1 LRKAEQT
8 RTPSTEPVP
17 KNKLRRFTVA
27 LLASP
32 ATIYLAVFFFAPF
45 AIVVLYSLGM
55 INILRQFSLD
65 ATLRYYTDFFSS
77 VAPTVFGRSLLMAF
91 ATTAACLLLGYPLS
105 YYIAVKGGRQKET
118 LMLLVIIPFWVSFLL
133 RTYALMTI
141 LDVNG
146 IINVTLLSLG
156 LISQP
161 LNLMY
166 NAQAVLLGM
175 IYNYLPFMILP
186 LYASM
191 EKLDQSL
198 LEAAGSLGA
207 GPIKSFLNVTLPL
220 TMSGIGAGSILVFV
234 PSVGEFI
241 IPQLLGG
248 TESFMIGNLVWTLF
262 LKARNLWFG
271 SSVSIVLI
279 ALVVLMVGLYMKY
292 ITKGEEMAI

>member
-1 LRKAEQT
+1 
-8 RTPSTEPVP
+8 
-17 KNKLRRFTVA
+17 
-27 LLASP
+27 
-32 ATIYLAVFFFAPF
+32 
-45 AIVVLYSLGM
+45 
-55 INILRQFSLD
+55 
-65 ATLRYYTDFFSS
+65 
-77 VAPTVFGRSLLMAF
+77 
-91 ATTAACLLLGYPLS
+91 
-105 YYIAVKGGRQKET
+105 
-118 LMLLVIIPFWVSFLL
+118 
-133 RTYALMTI
+133 MTI

-146 IINVTLLSLG
+146 FINVALISLG

-166 NAQAVLLGM
+166 NTQAVLLGM

-207 GPIKSFLNVTLPL
+207 GPGRAFLHVTLPL

-248 TESFMIGNLVWTLF
+248 TESFMIGNLIWTLF

-271 SSVSIVLI
+271 SAVSIILI
-279 ALVVLMVGLYMKY
+279 ALVVLMVALYMKY

>member
-1 LRKAEQT
+1 
-8 RTPSTEPVP
+8 
-17 KNKLRRFTVA
+17 
-27 LLASP
+27 
-32 ATIYLAVFFFAPF
+32 
-45 AIVVLYSLGM
+45 M
-55 INILRQFSLD
+55 IDILRQFRFD
-65 ATLRYYTDFFSS
+65 VTLRYYVDFFSS
-77 VAPTVFGRSLLMAF
+77 VVPSVFGRSLLMAL
-91 ATTAACLLLGYPLS
+91 ATTAACLLLGYPMS
-105 YYIAVKGGRQKET
+105 YYIAVKGGRRKET

-146 IINVTLLSLG
+146 IINVALLSLG

-166 NAQAVLLGM
+166 NIQAVLLGM
-175 IYNYLPFMILP
+175 IYNYLPFLILP

-207 GPIKSFLNVTLPL
+207 GPTKSFLNVTLPL

>member
-1 LRKAEQT
+1 MRLSLR
-8 RTPSTEPVP
+8 
-17 KNKLRRFTVA
+17 F
-27 LLASP
+27 
-32 ATIYLAVFFFAPF
+32 
-45 AIVVLYSLGM
+45 
-55 INILRQFSLD
+55 
-65 ATLRYYTDFFSS
+65 
-77 VAPTVFGRSLLMAF
+77 
-91 ATTAACLLLGYPLS
+91 
-105 YYIAVKGGRQKET
+105 
-118 LMLLVIIPFWVSFLL
+118 IIPFWVSFLL

-146 IINVTLLSLG
+146 IINVALLSLG

-166 NAQAVLLGM
+166 NIQAVLLGM

-207 GPIKSFLNVTLPL
+207 GPALPL

-271 SSVSIVLI
+271 SAVSIVLI

>member
-1 LRKAEQT
+1 MRKSPQNRAG
-8 RTPSTEPVP
+8 
-17 KNKLRRFTVA
+17 

-32 ATIYLAVFFFAPF
+32 TVIYLAVFFFAPF
-45 AIVVLYSLGM
+45 AIVLLYSFGM
-55 INILRQFSLD
+55 IDLLRQLRPVF
-65 ATLRYYTDFFSS
+65 TLEYYVEFFNS
-77 VAPTVFGRSLLMAF
+77 VVPGVFARSLLMAF
-91 ATTAACLLLGYPLS
+91 GTTVACLALGYPMA
-105 YYIAVKGGRQKET
+105 YYIAVKSVSRKET
-118 LMLLVIIPFWVSFLL
+118 LLLLVIIPFWVSFLL

-146 IINVTLLSLG
+146 ILNVTLSSLG
-156 LISQP
+156 LISKP

-166 NAQAVLLGM
+166 NPQAVLLGM

-191 EKLDQSL
+191 EKLDKSL
-198 LEAAGSLGA
+198 LEASGSLGA
-207 GPIKSFLNVTLPL
+207 GPLRSFLHVTLPL

-248 TESFMIGNLVWTLF
+248 TESFMVGNLIWTLF

-271 SSVSIVLI
+271 SAVSIILI
-279 ALVVLMVGLYMKY
+279 ALVVFMVGLYMKR
-292 ITKGEEMAI
+292 ISKGEEMTI

>member
-1 LRKAEQT
+1 M
-8 RTPSTEPVP
+8 
-17 KNKLRRFTVA
+17 
-27 LLASP
+27 
-32 ATIYLAVFFFAPF
+32 IYLAVFFFAPF
-45 AIVVLYSLGM
+45 AIVLLYSFGM
-55 INILRQFSLD
+55 VDVLRQFRF
-65 ATLRYYTDFFSS
+65 APTLEYYFQFFSS
-77 VAPTVFGRSLLMAF
+77 VAPSVFGRSLMMAL
-91 ATTAACLLLGYPLS
+91 TTTVACLLLGYPMS
-105 YYIAVKGGRQKET
+105 YYIAVKSGRRRET

-166 NAQAVLLGM
+166 NMQAVLLGM

-191 EKLDQSL
+191 EKLDKSL

-207 GPIKSFLNVTLPL
+207 GPTRSFLHVTLPL
-220 TMSGIGAGSILVFV
+220 TRSGVGAGSILVFV
-234 PSVGEFI
+234 PAVGEFI

-271 SSVSIVLI
+271 SAVSIILI
-279 ALVVLMVGLYMKY
+279 ALVVLIIALYMKY

>member
-1 LRKAEQT
+1 MRKVT
-8 RTPSTEPVP
+8 RSVRARKSRRLTP
-17 KNKLRRFTVA
+17 A

-32 ATIYLAVFFFAPF
+32 TTIYLTIFFFAPF
-45 AIVVLYSLGM
+45 AIVLLYSFGM
-55 INILRQFSLD
+55 IDVMRRLILAPTLEYYLQFFD
-65 ATLRYYTDFFSS
+65 S
-77 VAPTVFGRSLLMAF
+77 VAPSVFGRSLLMAL
-91 ATTAACLLLGYPLS
+91 ATTVACLLLGYPMS
-105 YYIAVKGGRQKET
+105 YYIAVKSGRRRET

-146 IINVTLLSLG
+146 VINVTLLSLG
-156 LISQP
+156 LISEP

-166 NAQAVLLGM
+166 NSQAVLLGM

-191 EKLDQSL
+191 EKLDKSL

-207 GPIKSFLNVTLPL
+207 GPARSFLRVTLPL
-220 TMSGIGAGSILVFV
+220 TRSGIGAGSILVFV
-234 PSVGEFI
+234 PAVGEFI

-271 SSVSIVLI
+271 SAVSIILI
-279 ALVVLMVGLYMKY
+279 ALVVLIIALYMKY

>member
-1 LRKAEQT
+1 M
-8 RTPSTEPVP
+8 V
-17 KNKLRRFTVA
+17 
-27 LLASP
+27 
-32 ATIYLAVFFFAPF
+32 YLAIFFFAPF
-45 AIVVLYSLGM
+45 AIVVLYSFGM
-55 INILRQFSLD
+55 IDILRQFRFE
-65 ATLRYYTDFFSS
+65 ATLRYYVDFFTS
-77 VAPTVFGRSLLMAF
+77 VAPQVFGRSLLTAF
-91 ATTAACLLLGYPLS
+91 ATTVACLLLGYPMS
-105 YYIAVKGGRQKET
+105 YYIAVKSGRRKET

-166 NAQAVLLGM
+166 NMQAVLLGM

-207 GPIKSFLNVTLPL
+207 GPTRAFLHVTLPL

-234 PSVGEFI
+234 PAVGEFI

-271 SSVSIVLI
+271 SAVSIVLI
-279 ALVVLMVGLYMKY
+279 ALVILIIGLYMKY

>member
-1 LRKAEQT
+1 MTVHAKRT
-8 RTPSTEPVP
+8 RG
-17 KNKLRRFTVA
+17 
-27 LLASP
+27 LLAGLLVSP
-32 ATIYLAVFFFAPF
+32 TIIYLAVFFFAPF
-45 AIVVLYSLGM
+45 VIVILYAFGM
-55 INILRQFSLD
+55 IDILRQFHLEPTVEYFSE
-65 ATLRYYTDFFSS
+65 FFDS
-77 VAPTVFGRSLLMAF
+77 VAPSVFGRSLLMAF
-91 ATTAACLLLGYPLS
+91 ATTVACVLLGYPMS
-105 YYIAVKGGRQKET
+105 YYIAVKSGRQKET

-146 IINVTLLSLG
+146 IVNVALLSLG

-161 LNLMY
+161 LSLMY

-191 EKLDQSL
+191 EKLDKSL

-207 GPIKSFLNVTLPL
+207 GPARSFLHVTLPM
-220 TMSGIGAGSILVFV
+220 TRSGIGAGSILVFV
-234 PSVGEFI
+234 PAVGEFI

-248 TESFMIGNLVWTLF
+248 TESFMIGNLIWTLF

-271 SSVSIVLI
+271 SATSIILI
-279 ALVVLMVGLYMKY
+279 ALVVLMVALYMKY
-292 ITKGEEMAI
+292 VTKGEEMAI

>member
-1 LRKAEQT
+1 
-8 RTPSTEPVP
+8 
-17 KNKLRRFTVA
+17 
-27 LLASP
+27 
-32 ATIYLAVFFFAPF
+32 VFFFAPF

-55 INILRQFSLD
+55 IDILRQFSFQ
-65 ATLRYYTDFFSS
+65 ATLRYYLDFFNS
-77 VAPTVFGRSLLMAF
+77 VAPMIFGRSLLMAF
-91 ATTAACLLLGYPLS
+91 ATTAACLLLGYPMS
-105 YYIAVKGGRQKET
+105 YYIAVKSGRRKET

-166 NAQAVLLGM
+166 NTQAVLLGM

-207 GPIKSFLNVTLPL
+207 GPAKSFLNVTLPL

-271 SSVSIVLI
+271 SAVSIVLI

>member
-1 LRKAEQT
+1 M
-8 RTPSTEPVP
+8 
-17 KNKLRRFTVA
+17 
-27 LLASP
+27 
-32 ATIYLAVFFFAPF
+32 
-45 AIVVLYSLGM
+45 VLYSLGM
-55 INILRQFSLD
+55 IDILRQFRFE
-65 ATLRYYTDFFSS
+65 ATLRYYAEFFGS
-77 VAPTVFGRSLLMAF
+77 VAPMVFGRSLLMGF
-91 ATTAACLLLGYPLS
+91 ATTAACLLLGYPMS
-105 YYIAVKGGRQKET
+105 YYIAVKSGPRKET

-156 LISQP
+156 LISEP
-161 LNLMY
+161 LNFMY
-166 NAQAVLLGM
+166 NMQAVLLGM
-175 IYNYLPFMILP
+175 VYNYLPFMILP

-207 GPIKSFLNVTLPL
+207 GPARSFLHVTLPL
-220 TMSGIGAGSILVFV
+220 TVSGIGAGSILVFV
-234 PSVGEFI
+234 PAVGEFI

-248 TESFMIGNLVWTLF
+248 TESFMIGNLIWTLF

-271 SSVSIVLI
+271 SAVSIILI

>member
-1 LRKAEQT
+1 MT
-8 RTPSTEPVP
+8 RSARVGKRRRPTP
-17 KNKLRRFTVA
+17 A

-32 ATIYLAVFFFAPF
+32 TTIYLAIFFFAPF
-45 AIVVLYSLGM
+45 AIVLLYSFGM
-55 INILRQFSLD
+55 IDVMRRLILAPTLEYYLQFFD
-65 ATLRYYTDFFSS
+65 S
-77 VAPTVFGRSLLMAF
+77 VAPSVFGRSLLMAL
-91 ATTAACLLLGYPLS
+91 ATTVACLLLGYPMS
-105 YYIAVKGGRQKET
+105 YYIAVKSGRRRET

-146 IINVTLLSLG
+146 IVNVTLLSLG
-156 LISQP
+156 LISKP

-166 NAQAVLLGM
+166 NTQAVLLGM

-191 EKLDQSL
+191 EKLDKSL

-207 GPIKSFLNVTLPL
+207 GPARSFLRVTLPL
-220 TMSGIGAGSILVFV
+220 TRSGIGAGSILVFV
-234 PSVGEFI
+234 PAVGEFI

-271 SSVSIVLI
+271 SAVSIILI
-279 ALVVLMVGLYMKY
+279 ALVVLIIALYMKY

>member
-1 LRKAEQT
+1 M
-8 RTPSTEPVP
+8 
-17 KNKLRRFTVA
+17 
-27 LLASP
+27 
-32 ATIYLAVFFFAPF
+32 IYLAVFFFAPF
-45 AIVVLYSLGM
+45 AIVLLYAFGM
-55 INILRQFSLD
+55 IDILRQFRFA
-65 ATLRYYTDFFSS
+65 ATLDFYLDFFDSI
-77 VAPTVFGRSLLMAF
+77 APLVFGRSLLLAL
-91 ATTAACLLLGYPLS
+91 ATTVACLVLGYPMS
-105 YYIAVKGGRQKET
+105 YHIAVKSGRRKET

-146 IINVTLLSLG
+146 IINTVLLSLG

-166 NAQAVLLGM
+166 NTQAVLLGM

-191 EKLDQSL
+191 EKLDKSL

-207 GPIKSFLNVTLPL
+207 GPARAFLHVTLPM
-220 TMSGIGAGSILVFV
+220 TRSGIGAGSILVFV
-234 PSVGEFI
+234 PAVGEFI

-248 TESFMIGNLVWTLF
+248 TESFMIGNLIWTLF

-271 SSVSIVLI
+271 SAVSIILI
-279 ALVVLMVGLYMKY
+279 ALVVLMVALYMKY
-292 ITKGEEMAI
+292 VTKGEEMAI

>member
-1 LRKAEQT
+1 VSEPAAASSRRK
-8 RTPSTEPVP
+8 
-17 KNKLRRFTVA
+17 RRYWA
-27 LLASP
+27 ARLL
-32 ATIYLAVFFFAPF
+32 
-45 AIVVLYSLGM
+45 
-55 INILRQFSLD
+55 
-65 ATLRYYTDFFSS
+65 
-77 VAPTVFGRSLLMAF
+77 VAPTVVYLGLFFFVPFGIVMLYAFGMIDILRHFVFSPTLDYFLGFFNSVAPSVFARSLAMAF
-91 ATTAACLLLGYPLS
+91 ATAAACLLLGYPMS
-105 YYIAVKGGRQKET
+105 YYIAVKSGRRKET

-156 LISQP
+156 LISEP

-166 NAQAVLLGM
+166 NMQAVLLGM

-191 EKLDQSL
+191 EKLDRSL

-207 GPIKSFLNVTLPL
+207 GPARAFLHVTLPL
-220 TMSGIGAGSILVFV
+220 TKSGIGAGSILVFV
-234 PSVGEFI
+234 PAIGEFI

-271 SSVSIVLI
+271 SAVSLILI
-279 ALVVLMVGLYMKY
+279 AVVVVMVALYMKY
-292 ITKGEEMAI
+292 VTKGEEMAI

>member
-1 LRKAEQT
+1 VNESSK
-8 RTPSTEPVP
+8 PVP
-17 KNKLRRFTVA
+17 RKKSRKFTVP

-32 ATIYLAVFFFAPF
+32 TTIYLAIFFFAPF
-45 AIVVLYSLGM
+45 AIVVLYSFGM
-55 INILRQFSLD
+55 IDILRQFKFD
-65 ATLRYYTDFFSS
+65 VTFRYYADFFGS
-77 VAPTVFGRSLLMAF
+77 VAPSVFVRSLLMAF
-91 ATTAACLLLGYPLS
+91 GTTAACLLLGYPLS
-105 YYIAVKGGRQKET
+105 YYIAVKGGRRKET

-146 IINVTLLSLG
+146 IINAVLLG
-156 LISQP
+156 LGLVSKP

-166 NAQAVLLGM
+166 NMQAVLLGM

-191 EKLDQSL
+191 EKLDKSL

-207 GPIKSFLNVTLPL
+207 GPGRSFLHVTLPL

-234 PSVGEFI
+234 PAVGEFI

-248 TESFMIGNLVWTLF
+248 TESFMIGNLIWTLF

-271 SSVSIVLI
+271 SAVSIILI
-279 ALVVLMVGLYMKY
+279 ALVVFMVGVYMKY